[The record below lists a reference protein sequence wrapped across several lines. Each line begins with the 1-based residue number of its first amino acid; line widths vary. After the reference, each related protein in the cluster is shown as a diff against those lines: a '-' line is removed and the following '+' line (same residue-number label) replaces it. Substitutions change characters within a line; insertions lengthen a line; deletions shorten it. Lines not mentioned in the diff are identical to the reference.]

1 MDAVGTMP
9 GTAPEAGHSDMAK
22 FGMKIFL
29 ASEAMLFA
37 GLIAGYMVL
46 RAGSLEWPPAEAP
59 TFGVSWPLKA
69 FHLLMITNTVLLI
82 ASSFTYHW
90 AEVAMKKGG
99 TGLGWLLAT
108 AALGTTFLGVQ
119 AYEWWHLAHSGL
131 WMGSHGVYS
140 SSFFVLTGFHGLHV
154 FIGLLMIL
162 WVLLKS
168 LGSAVQI
175 RGRQTG
181 SIDMTFPEITGL
193 YWHFVDVVWIFL
205 FLILYVV

>member
-1 MDAVGTMP
+1 MEAVGTMQ
-9 GTAPEAGHSDMAK
+9 GAAPESGHGEMAK

-37 GLIAGYMVL
+37 GLIAGYIVL
-46 RAGSLEWPPAEAP
+46 RAGSAEWPPAEAP
-59 TFGVSWPLKA
+59 TFGVSWPITA
-69 FHLLMITNTVLLI
+69 FHLMMIANTVLLV

-90 AEVAMKKGG
+90 AEVAMRKGG

-108 AALGTTFLGVQ
+108 VALGTTFLCVQ
-119 AYEWWHLAHSGL
+119 GYEWWHLAHSGL

-162 WVLLKS
+162 WVLFKAVGAS
-168 LGSAVQI
+168 LQI
-175 RGRQTG
+175 KGRVARP
-181 SIDMTFPEITGL
+181 IDMTYPEITGL

-205 FLILYVV
+205 FLVLYVV